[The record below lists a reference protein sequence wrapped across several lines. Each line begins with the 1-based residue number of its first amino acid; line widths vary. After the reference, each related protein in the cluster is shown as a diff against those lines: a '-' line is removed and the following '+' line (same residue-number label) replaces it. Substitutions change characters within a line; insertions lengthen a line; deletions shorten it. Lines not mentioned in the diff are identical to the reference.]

1 MSEAEIG
8 RSLRRMAH
16 EIIER
21 CGVPESLALVG
32 ICTRGAP
39 LAERLA
45 DTIAAIEGV
54 RPRVGQLDITMHR
67 DDLAIRGPLREILPS
82 RIDFS
87 LDRLNVILVDDVVYT
102 GRSVRA
108 ALNALGSFGRPDRV
122 QLAVLIDRGHRE
134 LPIRPD
140 YVGKNLPTRRADH
153 VQVLI
158 AEIDETDQVTISAV
172 ER

>member
-21 CGVPESLALVG
+21 CADPDSLALVG

-45 DTIAAIEGV
+45 DTIGAIEGV

-67 DDLAIRGPLREILPS
+67 DDLAIRAPLREMLPS
-82 RIDFS
+82 RIEFS

-108 ALNALGSFGRPDRV
+108 ALNALGSYGRPDRV

-153 VQVLI
+153 VRVLI
-158 AEIDETDQVTISAV
+158 AEIDETDQVTISAD

>member
-21 CGVPESLALVG
+21 CGDLGSLALIG

-39 LAERLA
+39 LAQRLA
-45 DTIAAIEGV
+45 GTIAAIEGV

-67 DDLAIRGPLREILPS
+67 DDLAIRASLREILPS

-87 LDRLNVILVDDVVYT
+87 LDRLTVILVDDVVFT

-108 ALNALGSFGRPDRV
+108 ALNALGSYGRPDRV
-122 QLAVLIDRGHRE
+122 QLAVLVDRGHRE

-140 YVGKNLPTRRADH
+140 YVGKNLPTRRGDH
-153 VQVLI
+153 VRVLI
-158 AEIDETDQVTISAV
+158 AEIDANDQVTVAGDD
-172 ER
+172 R